1 MKKIILVI
9 YDPSLDSDILRDR
22 IKSLGPNYTFWGNH
36 WFVETTYTTKEVY
49 EKISANEFESNSILV
64 IEMLKD
70 YVRNFPPIA
79 PDIIKA
85 AKNPL
90 SVIYSE
96 SKGLAKNVSADSTIC
111 IRVVDNEFC
120 KALIHKLG
128 RPITSTSANLAGDT
142 APSIFAEIT
151 EHIKA
156 SVDYVVQLY
165 HDVLTKPKA
174 STIIRL
180 YDDNS
185 FDIIRQ

>member
-1 MKKIILVI
+1 MNNFEIEVNKCCELLEQGKVILYPTDTIWGIGCDATNPDAVEKIFEIKER
-9 YDPSLDSDILRDR
+9 SKG
-22 IKSLGPNYTFWGNH
+22 KSLI
-36 WFVETTYTTKEVY
+36 V
-49 EKISANEFESNSILV
+49 LV
-64 IEMLKD
+64 DSVEMLKD
-70 YVRNFPPIA
+70 YVKNFPPIA

-111 IRVVDNEFC
+111 IRVVDNDFC

-128 RPITSTSANLAGDT
+128 RPITSTSANLAGDA

-151 EHIKA
+151 EQIKS

-180 YDDNS
+180 YEDNS